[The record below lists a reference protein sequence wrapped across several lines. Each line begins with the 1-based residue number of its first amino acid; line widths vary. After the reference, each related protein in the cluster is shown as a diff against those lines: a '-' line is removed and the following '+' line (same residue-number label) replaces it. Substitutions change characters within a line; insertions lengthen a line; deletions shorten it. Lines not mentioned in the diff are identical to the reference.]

1 MNAIDF
7 LKADNQQI
15 ERLFDEVEDAENFFE
30 KQELFQKLKRDLD
43 FHMYLEESHLYPL
56 VEEKFGFED
65 LVDRARDSHQEI
77 RNLIDNIESVE
88 EEDEFSD
95 IFRELSE
102 NVQDHIE
109 MEEEDLLPRV
119 SGVLSDEEF
128 KQLGDQLEE
137 AKKTSEAA

>member
-7 LKADNQQI
+7 LKADNQHI
-15 ERLFDEVEDAENFFE
+15 EKLFDEVEDVENFFE

-56 VEEKFGFED
+56 IEDKFGFED
-65 LVDRARDSHQEI
+65 LIDRVLDCHQEI

-95 IFRELSE
+95 LFRELSE

-109 MEEEDLLPRV
+109 MEEEDLLPRIT
-119 SGVLSDEEF
+119 GVLSNEEF
-128 KQLGDQLEE
+128 KQLGMQLEE
-137 AKKTSEAA
+137 ARKSAEAA